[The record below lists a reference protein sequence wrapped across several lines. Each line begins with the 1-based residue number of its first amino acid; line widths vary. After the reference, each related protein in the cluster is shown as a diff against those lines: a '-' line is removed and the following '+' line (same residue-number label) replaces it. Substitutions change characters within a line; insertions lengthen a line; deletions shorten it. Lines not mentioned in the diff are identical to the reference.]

1 MKQYVQIA
9 GDTLDMS
16 GDSAIDV
23 PDYPASDGWTLKY
36 RFAPRFTTP
45 VQAPIELTAST
56 DPDGRRY
63 NIQASPATTAAWAP
77 GAYAWVR
84 WVEKAGA
91 AQTLDDVYGELVVK
105 ADPRTLPQGFDG
117 RSQAAKAVDDIKAAM
132 ATFTSSNGT
141 IKSYSIGSRQV
152 TYRDKAEIITDLDFW
167 QRQLD
172 AENQAAALAKGLP
185 NPRNVGI
192 RFVRP

>member
-16 GDSAIDV
+16 GDNAIEV

-63 NIQASPATTAAWAP
+63 NVQTSPATTAAWAP
-77 GAYAWVR
+77 GAYTWVR

-91 AQTLDDVYGELVVK
+91 VQTLDDVYGELVVK
-105 ADPRTLPQGFDG
+105 ADPRTLAQGFDG
-117 RSQAAKAVDDIKAAM
+117 RSQAAKAVDDLKAAF
-132 ATFTSSNGT
+132 ATFNATSGRV
-141 IKSYSIGSRQV
+141 KSYAIGSRQM
-152 TYRDKAEIITDLDFW
+152 TFESSEEILTTLDFW
-167 QRQLD
+167 QRQL
-172 AENQAAALAKGLP
+172 ANEEALEKMAAGHP
-185 NPRNVGI
+185 NPRNVG
-192 RFVRP
+192 VRLTRV